1 MITPSF
7 KVDQDD
13 ASVTIVIKTPYVR
26 AQDVDLHVQNNEF
39 RLFLRPYF
47 LRLYFPGNLV
57 EDDDSKAVYDPSS
70 GEFTVRI
77 SKETKGE
84 HFVDLDLLT
93 KLLARRG
100 ETGEKKEPKKPL
112 IEVIGEQPAEE
123 EELTEELQDAVDFNW
138 ELPQE
143 LPKDELMIQTS
154 YGFNN
159 QYSGYFTHVQ
169 ETMNEIMDI
178 NDPEKSTVESR
189 QRDRIEKE
197 NLKFDEDYYA
207 MNFAHDD
214 EVQHLMKYKPIWSKE
229 LRRIQKLAAT
239 NKEKVGQKAPLI
251 EEVGEK
257 NVDIN
262 MDSLSIT
269 DNEESLVKFSS
280 KDESMMRDLPHK
292 EYLLS
297 NEKITYLGLVDILF
311 AYSYNHRVFEGENT
325 VESVWCIG
333 KISPTIACLEQF
345 TTLKD
350 VVIASFRRALAY
362 PLQRNFALC
371 EKVLQD
377 VYILFRLGKRA
388 ILKALLE
395 TKDLFDH
402 HDVYY
407 IYSKTWLDDYC
418 VWIQH
423 ASDHVIRTLAHELH
437 HFTVDKSEI
446 GWDLEELENL
456 AKEMKELEDAE
467 TNNLE

>member
-13 ASVTIVIKTPYVR
+13 VSVTIVIKTPYVR

-84 HFVDLDLLT
+84 HFPDLDLLT

-100 ETGEKKEPKKPL
+100 ESTEKTETKKPL
-112 IEVIGEQPAEE
+112 IEVIGEQQEMRD
-123 EELTEELQDAVDFNW
+123 ELQDAVDFNW

-143 LPKDELMIQTS
+143 LPKDELKLQTS

-169 ETMNEIMDI
+169 ETMNEIIDI
-178 NDPEKSTVESR
+178 DEPEKSSVESR
-189 QRDRIEKE
+189 QKDRIEKE
-197 NLKFDEDYYA
+197 NYKFDEDYYA
-207 MNFAHDD
+207 MDYVHD
-214 EVQHLMKYKPIWSKE
+214 EEIQRVMKYKPIWSKE
-229 LRRIQKLAAT
+229 LRRIQKLKQT
-239 NKEKVGQKAPLI
+239 TPNKEASKAPLI
-251 EEVGEK
+251 QEIGTE
-257 NVDIN
+257 NIDIN
-262 MDSLSIT
+262 LESLAIT
-269 DNEESLVKFSS
+269 DHQESLIKFSN
-280 KDESMMRDLPHK
+280 KEESMMRGLPHK

-297 NEKITYLGLVDILF
+297 NEKITYLGLVDIMF
-311 AYSYNHRVFEGENT
+311 AYSYNHRISEGDNT

-333 KISPTIACLEQF
+333 KLSPTMACLEQF
-345 TTLKD
+345 TTLRETM
-350 VVIASFRRALAY
+350 IACFRRALAY
-362 PLQRNFALC
+362 PLYRHFGLC

-377 VYILFRLGKRA
+377 VYVLFRLGKRA

-395 TKDLFDH
+395 MKDMFDH

-437 HFTVDKSEI
+437 HFVIDKSEI
-446 GWDLEELENL
+446 GWDLPELEKI
-456 AKEMKELEDAE
+456 AKELKELED
-467 TNNLE
+467 TNVSHLE